1 MITNEDMK
9 DQKETE
15 QLLSW
20 YDARRRILPWR
31 EEPTPYHVWLSEI
44 MLQQTRVEAVR
55 EHYARFLREIPD
67 IHALASADEDCYLK
81 LWEGLGYYSRI
92 RNMHKAAV
100 EIEERCGG
108 EMPKTAEEL
117 VRLPGIGEYTAAAIA
132 SIAFGQPV
140 PSVDGNLL
148 RVWARKTASAD
159 NIKAPAT
166 VKSARTYYAE
176 RISRTRPGDYNQ
188 ALMDLGATV
197 CLPKGQPDCDLCPW
211 NRCCS
216 AHLDGREL
224 DFPVV
229 PAKASR
235 RVEKRTVFI
244 IHDSSRVL
252 LHRRGDKG
260 LLAGL
265 WEFPGT
271 EGVLTKSSAVRFLQ
285 EHGLKP
291 TEIRKLPP
299 AKHVFSH
306 VEWRMTGYDVFA
318 DGLPALPLPEDY
330 AAASRTDLEEIYTV
344 PSAFAAF
351 LNSEAIRSLL

>member
-166 VKSARTYYAE
+166 VKSARAYYAE

-197 CLPKGQPDCDLCPW
+197 CLPKGGETHC
-211 NRCCS
+211 
-216 AHLDGREL
+216 
-224 DFPVV
+224 
-229 PAKASR
+229 
-235 RVEKRTVFI
+235 
-244 IHDSSRVL
+244 
-252 LHRRGDKG
+252 LHH
-260 LLAGL
+260 
-265 WEFPGT
+265 
-271 EGVLTKSSAVRFLQ
+271 S
-285 EHGLKP
+285 
-291 TEIRKLPP
+291 
-299 AKHVFSH
+299 
-306 VEWRMTGYDVFA
+306 
-318 DGLPALPLPEDY
+318 
-330 AAASRTDLEEIYTV
+330 
-344 PSAFAAF
+344 
-351 LNSEAIRSLL
+351 